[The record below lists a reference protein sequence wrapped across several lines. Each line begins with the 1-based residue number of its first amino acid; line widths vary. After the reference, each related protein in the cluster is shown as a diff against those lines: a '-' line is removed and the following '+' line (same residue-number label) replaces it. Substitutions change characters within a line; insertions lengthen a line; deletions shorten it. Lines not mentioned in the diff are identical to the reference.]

1 MILSKAHERRIR
13 AAIRAV
19 HEKRLAESLSEVE
32 EALKQWRDGSIAVFE
47 VDAAILKHTER
58 ARKFFIHY
66 ANTAASAPEAIG
78 VLDEAMALGLLTR
91 EQYAELTT
99 LKKA

>member
-13 AAIRAV
+13 EAIRAV
-19 HEKRLAESLSEVE
+19 HERRLGESLAQVE
-32 EALKQWRDGSIAVFE
+32 DAIKQWREGAMPVFE

-78 VLDEAMALGLLTR
+78 VLDEAMHLGLITR
-91 EQYAELTT
+91 EEYAELTT
-99 LKKA
+99 LKKV

>member
-13 AAIRAV
+13 EAIRAV
-19 HEKRLAESLSEVE
+19 HEKRLGESLAQVE
-32 EALKQWRDGSIAVFE
+32 EAIKQWREGAIAVFA

-78 VLDEAMALGLLTR
+78 VLDEAMHLGVITR
-91 EQYAELTT
+91 EQYADLTT
-99 LKKA
+99 LKK